1 MQENKDE
8 SLKVVIENRMNKGD
22 VFVKLIMLAV
32 IVVLIITNW
41 TSCEARKDDSKKY
54 AQNTEAMKKE
64 INVEQNKNGELQS
77 SVAAYKGRVKDL
89 DEYSEELA
97 KEVDALKKRK
107 PIVVTRFKTIYEVD
121 TFYVSNTIVD
131 TVGLNKDEYRLS
143 WDYSNSDSTRAL
155 EGNSLFTANLNDGTL
170 SVKPGLTTIT
180 RDELMLDFTV
190 GVVKNKKTKFDEI
203 FVTPKNPN
211 ITIRE
216 LEGAI
221 LGRSKLG
228 INISFNAGY
237 GVYYGNKQFGLGPF
251 VGISISKP
259 IIKF

>member
-1 MQENKDE
+1 MPENKDE
-8 SLKVVIENRMNKGD
+8 NIKVIIENKMNKGD
-22 VFVKLIMLAV
+22 VFTKLIMLAV

-41 TSCEARKDDSKKY
+41 TSCEARRDDSKKY
-54 AQNTEAMKKE
+54 AQNNEAMKKQ
-64 INVEQNKNGELQS
+64 ISVEQNKNGELQS
-77 SVAAYKGRVKDL
+77 SVVAYEGRVKDL
-89 DEYSEELA
+89 GEYSEELS

-107 PIVVTRFKTIYEVD
+107 PIVVTKFKTIYRVD
-121 TFYVSNTIVD
+121 TFYVSNTILD
-131 TVGLNKDEYRLS
+131 TVDLDKDEYKLS

-155 EGNSLFTANLNDGTL
+155 EGSSSFTASLSDGAL
-170 SVKPGLTTIT
+170 DIKPGLTVIT

-190 GVVKNKKTKFDEI
+190 GVVKNRKTKFDEI

-211 ITIRE
+211 ITIRD

-221 LGRSKLG
+221 LGKSKLG

-237 GVYYGNKQFGLGPF
+237 GIYYGNNKFGLGPF

-259 IIKF
+259 LIKF

>member
-1 MQENKDE
+1 MSENKSE
-8 SLKVVIENRMNKGD
+8 SLKVVIENKMNSGNNY
-22 VFVKLIMLAV
+22 VKLIMFAV

-41 TSCEARKDDSKKY
+41 TSCEARKDDKRKY
-54 AQNTEAMKKE
+54 TQNTEAMKKE
-64 INVEQNKNGELQS
+64 IKVEQNKNGYLQS
-77 SVAAYKGRVKDL
+77 SVVAYEGKVKNL

-107 PIVVTRFKTIYEVD
+107 PIVVTKFKTIYRVD
-121 TFYVSNTIVD
+121 TFYVSNTIID
-131 TVGLNKDEYRLS
+131 TVGLNKNEYRLS
-143 WDYSNSDSTRAL
+143 WDYSNSDSTRTL
-155 EGNSLFTANLNDGTL
+155 EGNSLFKAKINDGILNVT
-170 SVKPGLTTIT
+170 PGLTSIT
-180 RDELMLDFTV
+180 KDELMLDFTV

-211 ITIRE
+211 ITIRD

-221 LGRSKLG
+221 LGKSKLG